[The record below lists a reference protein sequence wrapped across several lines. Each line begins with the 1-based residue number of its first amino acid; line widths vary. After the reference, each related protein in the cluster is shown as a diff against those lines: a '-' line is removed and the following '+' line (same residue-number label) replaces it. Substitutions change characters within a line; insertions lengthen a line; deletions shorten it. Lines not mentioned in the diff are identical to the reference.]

1 MGYWEQIGVEN
12 QKHRERRA
20 RKPRWR
26 RVVEDAVVWSII
38 TALGLVLWIIQLSP
52 IWRMFW

>member
-12 QKHRERRA
+12 MKHRERRA

-26 RVVEDAVVWSII
+26 RVIEDTLGWTII
-38 TALGLVLWIIQLSP
+38 TLIGLLLWIIQLSP
-52 IWRMFW
+52 IWRYFL